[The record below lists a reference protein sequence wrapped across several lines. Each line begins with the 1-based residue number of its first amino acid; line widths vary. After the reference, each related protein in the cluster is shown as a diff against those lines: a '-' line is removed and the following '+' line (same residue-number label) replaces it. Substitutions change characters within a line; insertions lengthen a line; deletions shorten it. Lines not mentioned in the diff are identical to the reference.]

1 MKDWKDG
8 SFNDEDSENW
18 GPEGWGQLFKGTQQI
33 HGRAGIRTP
42 AHLPTP
48 PQSPAWLQMAD
59 PLCLSHAIL
68 FPPQLTALLLY
79 LGDNSPPGSNPGT
92 DTWSRS
98 PLQGLRSVRLTSG
111 HFQSTSTKSHFS
123 PPLCHAPQEGAVG
136 FSQSGRSRRWS
147 SRARQVSLGW
157 SLTPW
162 SHRFIIHE
170 RTNVFPACFL
180 GFGEN
185 NRLES
190 NLRAAKLSYI
200 MVML

>member
-8 SFNDEDSENW
+8 SFNGEDSENW
-18 GPEGWGQLFKGTQQI
+18 GPERWGQLFKGTQQI

-123 PPLCHAPQEGAVG
+123 PPLCHAPQWASHKAEEAAGEAQGLGKCSWVG
-136 FSQSGRSRRWS
+136 PSPLGVTASLSMKGLMS
-147 SRARQVSLGW
+147 SLLAS
-157 SLTPW
+157 
-162 SHRFIIHE
+162 
-170 RTNVFPACFL
+170 
-180 GFGEN
+180 
-185 NRLES
+185 
-190 NLRAAKLSYI
+190 
-200 MVML
+200 